1 MKGKRWAA
9 GLLAAVVIAGGAP
22 SVSMTIALASDE
34 TPFEPIDG
42 NAEQKRKEKEAK
54 EALDKAL
61 AAAASVYQ
69 AGQKNYRDTEWK
81 AFVKAYETA
90 QGAPENAGLETLYAL
105 TEALVKA
112 QGALNGNAVVIPS
125 PGIVEPLIKD
135 RYAILDAERKLAKL
149 VYVKNKKAA
158 KLSVP
163 AVVKIKGE
171 TYKVT
176 SIGKGVMK
184 NNTKLKKVIL
194 GRNVRTVEAQA
205 FFGCRNLKILQ
216 LKGKA
221 LRKVGKQALKKTSAK
236 IVVQTKGMKKKQKE
250 KLLRSMRKAGM
261 SKKGKIK

>member
-69 AGQKNYRDTEWK
+69 AGQKNYRDAEWK

-125 PGIVEPLIKD
+125 PGTVEPLIKD
-135 RYAILDAERKLAKL
+135 RYASVISTEWWSKSYDKADGRCVYGNER
-149 VYVKNKKAA
+149 NKEQGAHY
-158 KLSVP
+158 
-163 AVVKIKGE
+163 GNRR
-171 TYKVT
+171 
-176 SIGKGVMK
+176 GKYD
-184 NNTKLKKVIL
+184 
-194 GRNVRTVEAQA
+194 RS
-205 FFGCRNLKILQ
+205 CRWRYL
-216 LKGKA
+216 
-221 LRKVGKQALKKTSAK
+221 
-236 IVVQTKGMKKKQKE
+236 
-250 KLLRSMRKAGM
+250 
-261 SKKGKIK
+261 

>member
-9 GLLAAVVIAGGAP
+9 GLLVAVVMAGGAP
-22 SVSMTIALASDE
+22 SISMTMVLASDE

-61 AAAASVYQ
+61 AAGASVYQ
-69 AGQKNYRDTEWK
+69 EGQKNYRDAEWK
-81 AFVKAYETA
+81 AFVAAYRAAKEVSSDA
-90 QGAPENAGLETLYAL
+90 GAETLHAL
-105 TEALVKA
+105 AEALIKA
-112 QGALNGNAVVIPS
+112 QGALKEDTAVIP
-125 PGIVEPLIKD
+125 PVIVEPPLMD
-135 RYAILDAERKLAKL
+135 RYVILDAERKLAKL
-149 VYVKNKKAA
+149 AYVKSKKAA

-163 AVVKIKGE
+163 ATVKIKGE
-171 TYKVT
+171 TYKV
-176 SIGKGVMK
+176 ICVGKGVMK
-184 NNTKLKKVIL
+184 NNTKLKKLIL
-194 GRNVRTVEAQA
+194 GKNVRTIEAQA
-205 FFGCRNLKILQ
+205 FSGCRNLKIIQ

>member
-22 SVSMTIALASDE
+22 SVSMTIVLASDE
-34 TPFEPIDG
+34 TPFEPVDG

-69 AGQKNYRDTEWK
+69 AGQKNYRDAEWK
-81 AFVKAYETA
+81 AFADAYRAAKEVSPDA
-90 QGAPENAGLETLYAL
+90 GAETLYAL
-105 TEALVKA
+105 TEALAKA
-112 QGALNGNAVVIPS
+112 QGALNGNAAVIPS
-125 PGIVEPLIKD
+125 PVITEPPLME
-135 RYAILDAERKLAKL
+135 RYVILDAERKLAKL
-149 VYVKNKKAA
+149 VYVKNRKAA
-158 KLSVP
+158 KLNVP

-194 GRNVRTVEAQA
+194 GKNVRTVEAQA

-261 SKKGKIK
+261 SKTGRVK